1 MERTTVPHPRVANR
15 PQKGSIAKQVWNVSR
30 EHCDAILTTV
40 LFGTVMSVMGLSLAQ
55 MV

>member
-1 MERTTVPHPRVANR
+1 MKDTTVSHLRVVSQPR
-15 PQKGSIAKQVWNVSR
+15 KESIAKKIFDVSR
-30 EHCDAILTTV
+30 EHCDAILTTM